1 MPRIGFKR
9 NEVDGVVFY
18 TIPSFEE
25 EGIKH
30 LFTTRIGGVSK
41 GHYASLNL
49 SFKRYD
55 RKEEI
60 YQNFHRICDVAGFNY
75 YDLVFSD
82 QVHSDRI
89 LKVGV
94 QDKGKGLSRKS
105 DIVNADGLM
114 TQDKGVPIVT
124 FYADC
129 VPLFFY
135 DRVNKVIALSHS
147 GWKGTALRIAQK
159 TLEAMGKEYGTRP
172 RDCIVAIGPSIGAC
186 CYEVGDDVIR
196 YFVDIKT
203 PEPVFKLKGN
213 GKWMLDLPKIN
224 YHLFIEAGIPD
235 ENITMSGICT
245 SCSEEFYSYR
255 RDKGITG
262 SMAAFMQL

>member
-1 MPRIGFKR
+1 MPQIGFKR

-18 TIPSFEE
+18 TIPSFEK

-41 GHYASLNL
+41 GCYESLNL
-49 SFKRYD
+49 SLNRYD

-60 YQNFHRICDVAGFNY
+60 YQNFHRICGAGGFD
-75 YDLVFSD
+75 YDALVLSD
-82 QVHSDRI
+82 QVHGDRI
-89 LKVGV
+89 VKVGV
-94 QDKGKGLSRKS
+94 KDKGKGLSRES
-105 DIVNADGLM
+105 DITNADGLM
-114 TQDKGVPIVT
+114 TCDKGVTLVT

-135 DRVNKVIALSHS
+135 DRVNKAIALSHS

-159 TLEAMGKEYGTRP
+159 TLAAMGKEYGTKP
-172 RDCIVAIGPSIGAC
+172 EDCIVAIGPSIGIC

-196 YFVDIKT
+196 QFQDIET
-203 PEPVFKLKGN
+203 PTPVFQYKGN
-213 GKWMLDLPKIN
+213 GKWMLDLQKIN
-224 YHLFIEAGIPD
+224 YYLFTEAGVPD
-235 ENITMSGICT
+235 ENITISGICT
-245 SCSEEFYSYR
+245 SCNHDFYSYR
-255 RDKGITG
+255 RDRGITG